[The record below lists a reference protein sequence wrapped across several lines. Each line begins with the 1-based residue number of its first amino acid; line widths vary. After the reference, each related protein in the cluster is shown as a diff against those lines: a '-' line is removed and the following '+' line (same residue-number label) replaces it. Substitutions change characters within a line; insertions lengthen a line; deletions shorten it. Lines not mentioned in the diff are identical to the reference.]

1 MHNKAYWHY
10 KDYLGF
16 GTSAH
21 SFIDG
26 KRWWNYSSVK
36 RYVSEVTINGKAT
49 ANHEILTP
57 EEIHGEYVMLA
68 LRSSGI
74 ELKSYKKRFGSD
86 WLKKNN
92 SYFEELLNKDL
103 ILFDEEI
110 IKFTRKG
117 YTLCDEIIKN
127 VL

>member
-1 MHNKAYWHY
+1 
-10 KDYLGF
+10 
-16 GTSAH
+16 
-21 SFIDG
+21 
-26 KRWWNYSSVK
+26 
-36 RYVSEVTINGKAT
+36 
-49 ANHEILTP
+49 
-57 EEIHGEYVMLA
+57 MLA

-92 SYFEELLNKDL
+92 SYFEELLKKDL
-103 ILFDEEI
+103 ILYDNEI

-117 YTLCDEIIKN
+117 YTLCYEIIKN